1 MTIRRLDEKQVKY
14 IIRERK
20 KNTKSSVIAKRMNVT
35 TRRVNQIY
43 AHYVKTGSAPIARRI
58 GRPKIEP
65 TQKEIKIVTETYKQK
80 PLGVVRL
87 TKYLHTLGIQISYST
102 VQKIMIAKG
111 LVSPSLAKRKR
122 RKWIRYERKYSNAMW
137 HVDWHII
144 KDSRWRNLY
153 LICYLDD
160 ASRCITGFGVYQNAT
175 ADNTVRV
182 LNKAIK
188 MFGAP
193 KQILSDHGTQ
203 FTSTRKSEKG
213 DTKLTLFEEELD
225 KRGITHLLARVNH
238 PQINGKLERFFGTFE
253 SEIDHFD
260 DIDEFIDYYNESRLH
275 FAPDIDNGETPL
287 MAFKAKKANAKI
299 RENPN
304 WAEEDS
310 DVRK

>member
-111 LVSPSLAKRKR
+111 LVSPSPAKRKR

-175 ADNTVRV
+175 ASEYS
-182 LNKAIK
+182 IK
-188 MFGAP
+188 
-193 KQILSDHGTQ
+193 LSRHQ
-203 FTSTRKSEKG
+203 VS
-213 DTKLTLFEEELD
+213 
-225 KRGITHLLARVNH
+225 
-238 PQINGKLERFFGTFE
+238 
-253 SEIDHFD
+253 HFD
-260 DIDEFIDYYNESRLH
+260 DIDEFIHYYNVMLISISNASILFTIARAALLVIS
-275 FAPDIDNGETPL
+275 FIIASMLCTVSYSYMSCIDIIQ
-287 MAFKAKKANAKI
+287 F
-299 RENPN
+299 
-304 WAEEDS
+304 
-310 DVRK
+310 